1 MRQPFVKGALTKNPK
16 DFPRENSVPVDSE
29 TESEKMNRLKLFAP
43 APLPPPAT
51 PDWPSRD
58 LLIRRSMK
66 LLGWVRFK
74 WDLLRLTVATS
85 QLPTH
90 YQIAYATDEDDVG
103 VRKVFSSSF
112 MLDPAWNPAVRE
124 IMRTVDSWL
133 DRALVSDLSACL
145 VLRHG
150 QRIIG
155 ASVLS
160 FDPEAEN
167 HLAPG
172 PSILMEYRNRGFGT
186 RLFERSLNSLRE
198 AGLVRACGIAR
209 ENAPVARFLYPKFGG
224 VAEPANLVPLL
235 AA

>member
-1 MRQPFVKGALTKNPK
+1 MINV
-16 DFPRENSVPVDSE
+16 
-29 TESEKMNRLKLFAP
+29 KLFAP
-43 APLPPPAT
+43 SPIPPPET
-51 PDWPSRD
+51 PDWPSKD

-74 WDLLRLTVATS
+74 WDLGK
-85 QLPTH
+85 LPSAVLPLPEH
-90 YQIAYATDEDDVG
+90 YEIAYATDEDQMG
-103 VRKVFSSSF
+103 LRKVFSSSF
-112 MLDPAWNPAVRE
+112 MLDPVWNPSVRE
-124 IMRTVDSWL
+124 IMRTVNSWL

-160 FDPEAEN
+160 LDPESDN

-186 RLFERSLNSLRE
+186 LLFERSLNSLRE
-198 AGLVRACGIAR
+198 AGLVRASAIAR

-224 VAEPANLVPLL
+224 VVGPANLVSLL